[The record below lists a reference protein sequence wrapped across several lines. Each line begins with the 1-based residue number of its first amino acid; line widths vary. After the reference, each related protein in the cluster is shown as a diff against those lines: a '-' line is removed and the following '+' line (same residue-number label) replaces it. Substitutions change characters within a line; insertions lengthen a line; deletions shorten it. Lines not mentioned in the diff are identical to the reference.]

1 MKILGLILARGGSV
15 RVPRKN
21 IRELAG
27 RPLIYYI
34 IQTARMSRY
43 INRVIVSTDDEEIA
57 EVARRFGAEVP
68 FYRPKEL
75 AKEDSPEFDA
85 IEHALNWLRDNEGY
99 VPDLVVKL
107 FPTSPF
113 LRPETVDRA
122 IETMLANP
130 DADSLRSVRPCKE
143 HPFKMW
149 VIEGNRLRSFVP
161 PDRKPKDAHSL
172 PYQVLPKVYIQNA
185 CIDVIRPA
193 NIWEKRSVTGDEIL
207 PFVMDELESFDIN
220 TELDF
225 LVAEEIMRRGL
236 VRREEIA

>member
-34 IQTARMSRY
+34 IRTAKKSRY

-57 EVARRFGAEVP
+57 EVARRCGAEVP

-75 AKEDSPEFDA
+75 AREDSPEFEA
-85 IEHALNWLRDNEGY
+85 IEHALNWLKKNEGY

-122 IETMLANP
+122 IELMLANP
-130 DADSLRSVRPCKE
+130 DADSLRSVRLCKE

-149 VIEGNRLRSFVP
+149 VIED
-161 PDRKPKDAHSL
+161 DRCLLYTSDA
-172 PYQVLPKVYIQNA
+172 A
-185 CIDVIRPA
+185 
-193 NIWEKRSVTGDEIL
+193 DE
-207 PFVMDELESFDIN
+207 
-220 TELDF
+220 
-225 LVAEEIMRRGL
+225 
-236 VRREEIA
+236 

>member
-21 IRELAG
+21 IRPLNG
-27 RPLIYYI
+27 RPLISYI
-34 IQTARMSRY
+34 ITTAKRSRY
-43 INRVIVSTDDEEIA
+43 INRVVVSTDDEEIA
-57 EVARRFGAEVP
+57 RVAREWGAEVP
-68 FYRPKEL
+68 FYRPKEI
-75 AKEDSPEFDA
+75 ARDDSPEFYA
-85 IEHALNWLRDNEGY
+85 IEHALNWLRENEGY
-99 VPDLVVKL
+99 IPDLVVKL

-122 IETMLANP
+122 IELMLENP

-143 HPFKMW
+143 HPYKMW

-161 PDRKPKDAHSL
+161 LDRKPKDGHSL

-185 CIDVIRPA
+185 CIDVIRPS
-193 NIWEKRSVTGDEIL
+193 NIWEKKSVTGDEIL
-207 PFVMDELESFDIN
+207 PLVMDEVESFDIN

-225 LVAEEIMRRGL
+225 FIAEQMIKNNL
-236 VRREEIA
+236 VRIE

>member
-21 IRELAG
+21 IRNLAG

-34 IQTARMSRY
+34 IKTAKKSSY
-43 INRVIVSTDDEEIA
+43 INRVIVSTDDVEIA
-57 EVARRFGAEVP
+57 EVARRCGAEVP

-75 AKEDSPEFDA
+75 AREDSPEFEA

-99 VPDLVVKL
+99 IPDLVVKL

-113 LRPETVDRA
+113 LRSETVDRA
-122 IETMLANP
+122 IELMLENP
-130 DADSLRSVRPCKE
+130 DADSLRSVRMCKE

-149 VIEGNRLRSFVP
+149 VIEGNRLRSFVSL
-161 PDRKPKDAHSL
+161 DKKPKDGHSL
-172 PYQVLPKVYIQNA
+172 PYQVLPKVCIQNA
-185 CIDVIRPA
+185 CIDVIRPS

-207 PFVMDELESFDIN
+207 PLVMDELESFDIN

-225 LVAEEIMRRGL
+225 IVAEEIMKKGL
-236 VRREEIA
+236 VRGETE